1 MDLQERDLHLDVMRR
16 LLRESCVSNILWCT
30 LYAMSSWHE
39 CTAWAASALRR
50 CAWVGGADLH
60 ACESRQRQIG
70 GSALSRFCSNIFS
83 MTRGTM
89 PRFAD
94 VAVLWPDVVPI
105 VNVLPEPVWPYAST
119 VALYPAKMPSSRGRT
134 LVL

>member
-1 MDLQERDLHLDVMRR
+1 MNARHGQPVRYGGVLGLAVR
-16 LLRESCVSNILWCT
+16 LF
-30 LYAMSSWHE
+30 
-39 CTAWAASALRR
+39 
-50 CAWVGGADLH
+50 H
-60 ACESRQRQIG
+60 ACESRQRQVG